1 MSSLRSIVPKLWLP
15 VLLVMALAL
24 VVACGEAATEEP
36 TAAPVAT
43 SVPATTAAPQA
54 AATEEPAMEQED
66 EDEQPAP
73 TQQAAAPQPTST
85 PRPAPTTAVQ
95 THVPEGVMNY
105 AVKET
110 GVFEGHPRFMS
121 SPRVQYSAVSFG
133 ESMVAIQPD
142 LSPGPLLASEW
153 DISDNGQIW
162 TFTVR
167 DDVTFHPKCG
177 ASGTESCGNF
187 TIHDVLWNYKEW
199 HEGSLNARAGI
210 IGDFWVGNA
219 GGSQNVIDDHTVEI
233 DTGEPWLRERAFE
246 FMRHLG
252 GVSTTLVSM
261 QQTRDI
267 FERNGGN
274 WDDRYSE
281 PGVATE
287 EYEAAAKEASKNI
300 SATGPWEIQGPTNSD
315 TVWEFTAVDDHW
327 RQTPYFANFN
337 MRSIPEEATRVAAFQ
352 TGELDIMEMAF
363 DSLDAVQAVEG
374 TEIVAWPFA
383 GQAGL
388 NIYGQTYGV
397 DKDGMP
403 YEHLDCENAWVSC
416 NEDPTSQEWLDS
428 VKVKKAMAIAIDR
441 QSIVDNLLSGF
452 GDVLYLR
459 DWMGHEA
466 KADPRWVHEYDPEMA
481 RQLLAEAGYGPGN
494 EFTITLVPAIRGAP
508 AEVEACEAVA
518 GFWEDVG
525 INVDLQRIPY
535 ATIRPEL
542 ITRTFQGATCHTVSQ
557 RLTPAI
563 GASNY
568 VAKST
573 FSYGTEHPWMEEN
586 ITDLLGETN
595 PNLVAEKERNVY
607 GWFYDNVMAFALYAH
622 DGIWPVGVRLDPE
635 WTPIDFSEVRSPS
648 GFEYIKHRQ

>member
-1 MSSLRSIVPKLWLP
+1 
-15 VLLVMALAL
+15 
-24 VVACGEAATEEP
+24 
-36 TAAPVAT
+36 
-43 SVPATTAAPQA
+43 
-54 AATEEPAMEQED
+54 
-66 EDEQPAP
+66 
-73 TQQAAAPQPTST
+73 
-85 PRPAPTTAVQ
+85 
-95 THVPEGVMNY
+95 MNY

-142 LSPGPLLASEW
+142 LSPAPLLASEW

-162 TFTVR
+162 TFKVR
-167 DDVTFHPKCG
+167 DDVVFHPKCG
-177 ASGTESCGNF
+177 TSGTESCGNLS
-187 TIHDVLWNYKEW
+187 IYDILWNYKEW

-219 GGSQNVIDDHTVEI
+219 GGSQTVIDDYTVEL

-252 GVSTTLVSM
+252 GVSTTIVSM
-261 QQTRDI
+261 QQTQ
-267 FERNGGN
+267 ELVEAKGGSM
-274 WDDRYSE
+274 DDTTTS
-281 PGVATE
+281 
-287 EYEAAAKEASKNI
+287 EYEEGAKEASKNI
-300 SATGPWEIQGPTNSD
+300 SATGPWEIVGPTNSSS
-315 TVWEFTAVDDHW
+315 VWNFTAVEDHW
-327 RQTPYFANFN
+327 RQTPYFAEFN
-337 MRSIPEEATRVAAFQ
+337 MRSIPEEATRIAAFEV
-352 TGELDIMEMAF
+352 GELDIMEMAF
-363 DSLDAVQAVEG
+363 DSLPAVQAVEG
-374 TEIVAWPFA
+374 TEIVAWPNA

-397 DKDGMP
+397 DKEGKP
-403 YEHLDCENAWVSC
+403 YEHLDCDNAWVSC
-416 NEDPTSQEWLDS
+416 DEDPASQEWQDA
-428 VKVKKAMAIAIDR
+428 VKVKKAMAIAINR
-441 QSIVDNLLSGF
+441 QEIVDTLLSGF
-452 GDVLYLR
+452 GQPLQLR

-466 KADPRWVHEYDPEMA
+466 KADPRWVHAYDPDMA
-481 RQLLAEAGYGPGN
+481 RQLLAEAGYGPDN
-494 EFTITLVPAIRGAP
+494 KFSITLVPAIRGAP

-518 GFWEDVG
+518 GYWGEVG
-525 INVDLQRIPY
+525 IDVDIQRVPY

-586 ITDLLGETN
+586 ITDLLAETN
-595 PNLVAEKERNVY
+595 PDLVGEKERNVY

-622 DGIWPVGVRLDPE
+622 DGIWPVGQRLDPE

>member
-1 MSSLRSIVPKLWLP
+1 MFNPRKILTRLWIP
-15 VLLVMALAL
+15 ILLLSALAL
-24 VVACGEAATEEP
+24 VVACGSAEEQDATQAPAAT
-36 TAAPVAT
+36 TAPVAT
-43 SVPATTAAPQA
+43 AAPEATAAPAATTAP
-54 AATEEPAMEQED
+54 AATAEPGATTEATAV
-66 EDEQPAP
+66 P
-73 TQQAAAPQPTST
+73 PTST
-85 PRPAPTTAVQ
+85 PRPAPTRVVET
-95 THVPEGVMNY
+95 THEPTDVMNY
-105 AVKET
+105 GVKET

-133 ESMVAIQPD
+133 ESMVAIQQD

-153 DISDNGQIW
+153 SISDDGQFW
-162 TFTVR
+162 TFKVR

-177 ASGTESCGNF
+177 ASGTDSCGNL
-187 TIHDVLWNYKEW
+187 TIQDVLWNYKEW

-219 GGSQNVIDDHTVEI
+219 GGSQTIIDDQTVEL
-233 DTGEPWLRERAFE
+233 DTGEPWLQQRAFE

-252 GVSTTLVSM
+252 GVSTTIVSM
-261 QQTRDI
+261 QQTRDKL
-267 FERNGGN
+267 ENAGGN

-281 PGVATE
+281 PGVVTE
-287 EYEAAAKEASKNI
+287 EYEAAAKEASKDI
-300 SATGPWEIQGPTNSD
+300 SATGPWQIESHDSGRI
-315 TVWEFTAVDDHW
+315 WRFTAVEDHW
-327 RQTPYFANFN
+327 RQTPYFAEFN
-337 MRSIPEEATRVAAFQ
+337 MWSIPEEAARIAGFEA
-352 TGELDIMEMAF
+352 GRLDIMEMAF
-363 DSLDAVQAVEG
+363 DSLDAVKAVEG
-374 TEIVAWPFA
+374 TEIVAWPNA

-397 DKDGMP
+397 DKDGAP
-403 YEHLDCENAWVSC
+403 YEHLDCNNAWVSC
-416 NEDPTSQEWLDS
+416 NEDPASEEWQNA

-441 QSIVDNLLSGF
+441 QAIVDNLLFGF
-452 GDVLYLR
+452 GQPLYLR

-466 KADPRWVHEYDPEMA
+466 KADPRWLHEYDPDMA
-481 RQLLAEAGYGPGN
+481 RQLLEEAGYGPDN
-494 EFTITLVPAIRGAP
+494 KFSITLVPAIRGAP
-508 AEVEACEAVA
+508 AEVEACQAV
-518 GFWEDVG
+518 GGYWEEVG
-525 INVDLQRIPY
+525 IDVDLQSIPY

-586 ITDLLGETN
+586 ITDLLAETN
-595 PNLVAEKERNVY
+595 PVEVGEKERKVY

>member
-1 MSSLRSIVPKLWLP
+1 
-15 VLLVMALAL
+15 
-24 VVACGEAATEEP
+24 
-36 TAAPVAT
+36 
-43 SVPATTAAPQA
+43 
-54 AATEEPAMEQED
+54 
-66 EDEQPAP
+66 
-73 TQQAAAPQPTST
+73 
-85 PRPAPTTAVQ
+85 
-95 THVPEGVMNY
+95 MNY

-142 LSPGPLLASEW
+142 LSPAPLLASEW

-162 TFTVR
+162 TFKVR
-167 DDVTFHPKCG
+167 DDVVFHPKCG
-177 ASGTESCGNF
+177 TSGTESCGNLS
-187 TIHDVLWNYKEW
+187 IYDILWNYKEW

-219 GGSQNVIDDHTVEI
+219 GGSQTVIDDYTVEL

-252 GVSTTLVSM
+252 GVSTTIVSM
-261 QQTRDI
+261 QQTQ
-267 FERNGGN
+267 ELVEAKGGSM
-274 WDDRYSE
+274 DDTTTS
-281 PGVATE
+281 
-287 EYEAAAKEASKNI
+287 EYEEGAKEASKNI
-300 SATGPWEIQGPTNSD
+300 SATGPWEIVGPTNSSS
-315 TVWEFTAVDDHW
+315 VWNFTAVEDHW
-327 RQTPYFANFN
+327 RQTPYFAEFN
-337 MRSIPEEATRVAAFQ
+337 MRSIPEEATRIAAFEV
-352 TGELDIMEMAF
+352 GELDIMEMAF
-363 DSLDAVQAVEG
+363 DSLPAVQAVEG
-374 TEIVAWPFA
+374 TEIVAWPNA

-397 DKDGMP
+397 DKEGNP
-403 YEHLDCENAWVSC
+403 YEHLDCDNAWVSC
-416 NEDPTSQEWLDS
+416 DEDPASQEWQDA
-428 VKVKKAMAIAIDR
+428 VKVKKAMAIAINR
-441 QSIVDNLLSGF
+441 QEIVDTLLSGF
-452 GDVLYLR
+452 GQPLQLR

-466 KADPRWVHEYDPEMA
+466 KADPRWVHAYDPDMA
-481 RQLLAEAGYGPGN
+481 RQLLAEAGYGPDN
-494 EFTITLVPAIRGAP
+494 KFSITLVPAIRGAP

-518 GFWEDVG
+518 GYWGEVG
-525 INVDLQRIPY
+525 IDVDIQRVPY

-586 ITDLLGETN
+586 ITDLLAETN
-595 PNLVAEKERNVY
+595 PDLVGEKERNVY

-622 DGIWPVGVRLDPE
+622 DGIWPVGQRLDPE

>member
-1 MSSLRSIVPKLWLP
+1 MFSLRSILPKIWLP

-24 VVACGEAATEEP
+24 VVACGESATEEP

-43 SVPATTAAPQA
+43 SAPVATEAPQTQ
-54 AATEEPAMEQED
+54 ATEAPEAD
-66 EDEQPAP
+66 EEEEEQPAP
-73 TQQAAAPQPTST
+73 TQPASAPQPTST

-95 THVPEGVMNY
+95 THAPEGVMNY

-177 ASGTESCGNF
+177 TSGTESCGNF
-187 TIHDVLWNYKEW
+187 TVHDVLWNYKEW

-210 IGDFWVGNA
+210 IGDFWVGKA
-219 GGSQNVIDDHTVEI
+219 GGSQNVIDDYTVEI

-267 FERNGGN
+267 FERAGNN

-287 EYEAAAKEASKNI
+287 EYEAAAREASKNI

-315 TVWEFTAVDDHW
+315 TVWEFTAVEGHW

-337 MRSIPEEATRVAAFQ
+337 MHSIPEEAARVAGFQ
-352 TGELDIMEMAF
+352 TGKFDIMEMSF

-397 DKDGMP
+397 DKDGNP
-403 YEHLDCENAWVSC
+403 YEHLDCSNAWVSC
-416 NEDPTSQEWLDS
+416 NEDPTSQEWQDS

-466 KADPRWVHEYDPEMA
+466 KADPRWVHEYDPDKAKE
-481 RQLLAEAGYGPGN
+481 LLAEAGYGPDN
-494 EFTITLVPAIRGAP
+494 KFSITLVPAIRGAP

-518 GFWEDVG
+518 GFWEEVGIDVG
-525 INVDLQRIPY
+525 LQRIPY

-622 DGIWPVGVRLDPE
+622 DGIWPVGIRLDPE

-648 GFEYIKHRQ
+648 GFEYIKHR

>member
-1 MSSLRSIVPKLWLP
+1 MWFPILMI
-15 VLLVMALAL
+15 MALAL

-36 TAAPVAT
+36 TTIPTAT
-43 SVPATTAAPQA
+43 AVPQPE
-54 AATEEPAMEQED
+54 ATEVPE
-66 EDEQPAP
+66 
-73 TQQAAAPQPTST
+73 TSM
-85 PRPAPTTAVQ
+85 ADG
-95 THVPEGVMNY
+95 PEGVLNY

-133 ESMVAIQPD
+133 ESMVAIQDD

-167 DDVTFHPKCG
+167 DDVMFHPKCG
-177 ASGTESCGNF
+177 ASGAESCGNF

-219 GGSQNVIDDHTVEI
+219 GGSQNVIDDYTVEI

-267 FERNGGN
+267 FERAGNN

-287 EYEAAAKEASKNI
+287 AYEAAAKEASKNI

-315 TVWEFTAVDDHW
+315 TVWEFTAVEGHW

-397 DKDGMP
+397 DKEGEP
-403 YEHLDCENAWVSC
+403 YEHYDCTNAWVSC
-416 NEDPTSQEWLDS
+416 DEDPTSQEWQDA

-441 QSIVDNLLSGF
+441 ESIVDNLLSGF
-452 GDVLYLR
+452 GDVLYMR

-466 KADPRWVHEYDPEMA
+466 KADPRWVHEYDPDMA
-481 RQLLAEAGYGPGN
+481 RQLLEEAGYGPGN
-494 EFTITLVPAIRGAP
+494 EFSITLVPAIRGAP

-518 GFWEDVG
+518 GYWEEVG
-525 INVDLQRIPY
+525 IGVDLQRIPY

-595 PNLVAEKERNVY
+595 PDLVAEKERNVY

-622 DGIWPVGVRLDPE
+622 DGVWPVGVRLDPD